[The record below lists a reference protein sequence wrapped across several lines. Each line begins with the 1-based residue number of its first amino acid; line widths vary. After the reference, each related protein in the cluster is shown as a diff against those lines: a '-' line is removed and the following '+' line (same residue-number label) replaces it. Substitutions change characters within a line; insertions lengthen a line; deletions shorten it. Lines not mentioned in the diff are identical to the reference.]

1 MLGKS
6 DKQSTCVKLLGVN
19 CIRYVAYEG
28 VNVSKQMYTSKYMQ
42 ANVCKQ
48 IASKYMQANVCE
60 QCMQVNSA
68 LIHKTII

>member
-6 DKQSTCVKLLGVN
+6 DKQSTFVKLLGVN
-19 CIRYVAYEG
+19 CIRYVAFEG
-28 VNVSKQMYTSKYMQ
+28 VNVSKQMYTSKYI

-48 IASKYMQANVCE
+48 MYASK
-60 QCMQVNSA
+60 CMQVNSA